1 MQPKRKRKEA
11 QEREADEVEHSAVPR
26 TPVIYEV
33 VRRHGEEEMNRPGV
47 SLWWSGVAAGLSIS
61 FSLIAQAILERYTP
75 DAPWRTLF
83 TSLGYPVGFLMVVLS
98 RQQLFT
104 ENTITVVL
112 PVMARPTVANVA
124 RLARMWSIVLAANMA
139 GTLVAALLCTFTP
152 VVSPELLAQMLEI
165 SRLAMAHP
173 WLEMLARAIPA
184 GFLIAAMVWI
194 LPSAQSAQFH
204 VIALMTYLVGVGGFA
219 HIVAGSVEAF
229 LLVAGGELGVWAMIS
244 GFTAPALLGNVIGG
258 TALFALLS
266 YAQVMRE
273 I

>member
-1 MQPKRKRKEA
+1 MRKEKTK
-11 QEREADEVEHSAVPR
+11 EREADQVEGGAVPR

-33 VRRHGEEEMNRPGV
+33 VRRHGEEEMNRPGI

-61 FSLIAQAILERYTP
+61 FSLLAEAILERYTP
-75 DAPWRTLF
+75 DVPWRTLL

-112 PVMARPTVANVA
+112 PVMAQPTAVNLG
-124 RLARMWSIVLAANMA
+124 RLTRMWSIVFAANMV
-139 GTLVAALLCTFTP
+139 GTLFAALFCTFTP
-152 VVSPELLAQMLEI
+152 VVSPELLAQMLEA
-165 SRLAMAHP
+165 SRSAMEHP
-173 WLEMLARAIPA
+173 WAEMLFRAISA

-194 LPSAQSAQFH
+194 LPSAQGAQFH
-204 VIALMTYLVGVGGFA
+204 VITLMTYLVGVGGFA

-229 LLVAGGELGVWAMIS
+229 LLVAAGELGVWAMIS
-244 GFTAPALLGNVIGG
+244 GFTVPVLLGNIIGG
-258 TALFALLS
+258 TVLFALLS